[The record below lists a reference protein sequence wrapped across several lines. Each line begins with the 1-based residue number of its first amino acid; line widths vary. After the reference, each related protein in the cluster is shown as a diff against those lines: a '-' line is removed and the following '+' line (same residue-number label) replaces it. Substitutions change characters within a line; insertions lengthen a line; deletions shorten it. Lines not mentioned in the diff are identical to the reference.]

1 MTHETRRQEASREA
15 REDEAEQALQD
26 DLDLEETEGDLNDKE
41 RAMTSATKK
50 HDEYQPGDE
59 VTVNVEGQDL
69 DGVVRSVQLSK
80 GLVDVQVYKH
90 GQHEAWFDAVASA
103 GTSFRAAC
111 QGKIGLRFRI
121 PVRNPQR
128 KDGPSIH
135 SSALLH
141 ASRRRKSTHRAAQR
155 ASGAHRLSARAS
167 D

>member
-26 DLDLEETEGDLNDKE
+26 DLDLEEVEDDQNDKE
-41 RAMTSATKK
+41 TAMTSTKK

-90 GQHEAWFDAVASA
+90 GHM
-103 GTSFRAAC
+103 
-111 QGKIGLRFRI
+111 KHGLTLSLPPEQI
-121 PVRNPQR
+121 
-128 KDGPSIH
+128 
-135 SSALLH
+135 
-141 ASRRRKSTHRAAQR
+141 
-155 ASGAHRLSARAS
+155 SARHAKGKS
-167 D
+167 A